1 MAAQAQAVAPL
12 LWSACAWWAEASGGA
27 MDLESRPGP
36 AVQPWL
42 CTVGGDAGTAA
53 RMAGS
58 GSFKKKRR
66 VPAQSRESSEM
77 RLIKAADRAVGK
89 ARACYGGDP
98 SRLLDICRAR
108 LIFGTAAGLA
118 AGLGVV
124 LDSEAVRVVRVR
136 NSLREDCD
144 AASTCGFRVRLPPH
158 WLRAFVGPLSR
169 LLFSL
174 ALAQSGRS
182 RLFRLI
188 HQRTFDSGDQSP
200 QDSKILSRC
209 SHSSL
214 RCVARLPWA
223 PSRSG

>member
-1 MAAQAQAVAPL
+1 M
-12 LWSACAWWAEASGGA
+12 
-27 MDLESRPGP
+27 ESRPGP

-58 GSFKKKRR
+58 GSFKKRRR

-77 RLIKAADRAVGK
+77 RLIKAAHRAVGK

-144 AASTCGFRVRLPPH
+144 AASTCGFRVCPPPAGSTCAPPVEA
-158 WLRAFVGPLSR
+158 LR
-169 LLFSL
+169 
-174 ALAQSGRS
+174 
-182 RLFRLI
+182 
-188 HQRTFDSGDQSP
+188 
-200 QDSKILSRC
+200 
-209 SHSSL
+209 
-214 RCVARLPWA
+214 WA
-223 PSRSG
+223 PVTAPVFACACASPAVIVCFA